1 MYRREETLAE
11 IRGAEMAIKTA
22 KNIIWAN
29 TISLMAFEGELKKYP
44 EKKCTEGKL
53 PNHMKLTG

>member
-11 IRGAEMAIKTA
+11 IRGAKLAIETA

-29 TISLMAFEGELKKYP
+29 TVSLMAFEVELKKYP
-44 EKKCTEGKL
+44 EKKK
-53 PNHMKLTG
+53 